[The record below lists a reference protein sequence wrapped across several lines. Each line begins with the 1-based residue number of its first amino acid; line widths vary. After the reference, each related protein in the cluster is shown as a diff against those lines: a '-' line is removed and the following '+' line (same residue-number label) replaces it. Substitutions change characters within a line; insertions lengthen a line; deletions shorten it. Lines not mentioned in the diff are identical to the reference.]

1 MMWARRS
8 AWELQKGWVI
18 DRILGKTGKGSYL
31 DEASGSNP
39 DASINIIKEK
49 NKEIIWKN
57 AYSAI

>member
-39 DASINIIKEK
+39 DASIKLSSQNV
-49 NKEIIWKN
+49 
-57 AYSAI
+57 